1 MLYICCFLLMD
12 INNSLRIIFHFK
24 QLLKPFFKHPKTTAI
39 FSSSPPPAI
48 KELPISSE
56 KSNEHDY
63 GTFQLYC
70 TCTVFPFGSSLSFQC
85 YSMFI
90 YDVYCNSGIFVSFNL
105 MLFHW
110 IKYCVLRKM
119 VITCEVVLK
128 MLCFR
133 KYLFC
138 QCSSNTHWL
147 LILCCIL
154 KVVCFEYIYIYIYPG
169 NR

>member
-1 MLYICCFLLMD
+1 MNMIMVRFNYIVPVRVPC
-12 INNSLRIIFHFK
+12 
-24 QLLKPFFKHPKTTAI
+24 
-39 FSSSPPPAI
+39 
-48 KELPISSE
+48 
-56 KSNEHDY
+56 
-63 GTFQLYC
+63 
-70 TCTVFPFGSSLSFQC
+70 GSSLSFQC

-90 YDVYCNSGIFVSFNL
+90 CDVYSNSGIFVSFNL

-154 KVVCFEYIYIYIYPG
+154 KVVCLEYIYIYIYILAIDKLLG
-169 NR
+169 GYIEFFVLF